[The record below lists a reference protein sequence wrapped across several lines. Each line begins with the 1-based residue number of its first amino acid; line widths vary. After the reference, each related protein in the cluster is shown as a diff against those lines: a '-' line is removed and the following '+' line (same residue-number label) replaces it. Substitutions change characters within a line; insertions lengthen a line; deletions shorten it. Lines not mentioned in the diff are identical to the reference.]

1 MASIKER
8 MIQALDSKGINLDVV
23 EVSKNS
29 QGYWEARVGDII
41 LRVRQGETWA
51 CAGGGPARGSER
63 SKKTGMDD
71 IKEAIDTAIRRRDIA
86 KKIISEINRWTR
98 MEALSPILTDEG
110 MEDILVSTPSGAV
123 FGVYFSGR
131 SLGRSESAFV
141 SEVSTGD
148 SSARETDLARNLLYE
163 IVNSVL

>member
-8 MIQALDSKGINLDVV
+8 MVQALGSKGIDTSNVDI
-23 EVSKNS
+23 SKNP
-29 QGYWEARVGDII
+29 QGYWEAHVCGII

-51 CAGGGPARGSER
+51 CAGGGTARGSER
-63 SKKTGMDD
+63 SKKTGLDD
-71 IKEAIDTAIRRRDIA
+71 IKETLDTAIRRRDIA
-86 KKIISEINRWTR
+86 EKIISEINRWTR

-148 SSARETDLARNLLYE
+148 SSARETDLARDLLYE

>member
-8 MIQALDSKGINLDVV
+8 MVQALNSKGIDTSNVDI
-23 EVSKNS
+23 SKNP
-29 QGYWEARVGDII
+29 QGYWEAHVCGVI

-51 CAGGGPARGSER
+51 CAGGGTARGSV
-63 SKKTGMDD
+63 SLKKTGLGD
-71 IKEAIDTAIRRRDIA
+71 IKEALDTAIRRRDIV

-123 FGVYFSGR
+123 FGINFSGR
-131 SLGRSESAFV
+131 SLGRQESAFV
-141 SEVSTGD
+141 SEVSTEG
-148 SSARETDLARNLLYE
+148 SSDRETDLARDLLYE

>member
-8 MIQALDSKGINLDVV
+8 MAQALESRSIDTSNVDI
-23 EVSKNS
+23 SKNS
-29 QGYWEARVGDII
+29 QGYWEFSAGGVI
-41 LRVRQGETWA
+41 LCVRQGETWA

-63 SKKTGMDD
+63 SRKTGLDD
-71 IKEAIDTAIRRRDIA
+71 IKETLDTAIRRRDIA

-123 FGVYFSGR
+123 FGIYFSGR
-131 SLGRSESAFV
+131 SFGRSESAFV
-141 SEVSTGD
+141 SEVSTGE
-148 SSARETDLARNLLYE
+148 SSARETDLARDLLYE
-163 IVNSVL
+163 IVNSIL